1 MADDDLLSRISAL
14 VEEEHRLRQDHAGAG
29 SDSARLADLEVALDQ
44 CWDLLR
50 QRRARRETGE
60 DPGQA
65 HVRPAD
71 VVDHYEQ

>member
-14 VEEEHRLRQDHAGAG
+14 VEAEHRLRQDHAGAA

-50 QRRARRETGE
+50 QR
-60 DPGQA
+60 
-65 HVRPAD
+65 
-71 VVDHYEQ
+71 